1 MKNKIPLI
9 LLLASGAGVFFWL
22 RRKAAA
28 GANLRYEPI
37 DIAIDSN
44 RSAASLFSRIY
55 YNIKLRLI
63 NNERANVNIRAINLQ
78 VFLKVANRQ
87 ERKLGDVI
95 NNNAFQVPAQG
106 SQEIK
111 LETSISTGNVLQIL
125 KDALIEGLQFN
136 IKISGYIDTDLGRV
150 NVNFTKD
157 FGTGNIGRPIILAG
171 DKFTLRYKKK
181 IQPVGSEIKQVYK
194 YMLNSINTGAR
205 ISDFEVET
213 KSGTTIPGELFFDQA
228 QNAPFDIDQFRAN

>member
-1 MKNKIPLI
+1 MKNKLPLI

-37 DIAIDSN
+37 DIAIDSS

-78 VFLKVANRQ
+78 VFLKVANLQ

-111 LETSISTGNVLQIL
+111 LDTSISTGAVLQIL
-125 KDALIEGLQFN
+125 KDALIEGLQFS
-136 IKISGYIDTDLGRV
+136 IKITGYIDTDLGRV

-157 FGTGNIGRPIILAG
+157 FGSGNIGRPIILAG

-181 IQPVGSEIKQVYK
+181 VQPVGRELTQVYR
-194 YMLNSINTGAR
+194 YMLNSINTGAK

-213 KSGTTIPGELFFDQA
+213 KSGTIIPGELFFEQA
-228 QNAPFDIDQFRAN
+228 QNAPFEIDKFRFN

>member
-1 MKNKIPLI
+1 MKNKLPII

-37 DIAIDSN
+37 DIAIDSA
-44 RSAASLFSRIY
+44 RSAQSFFARIY

-63 NNERANVNIRAINLQ
+63 NNERANVNIKAINLQ
-78 VFLKVANRQ
+78 VFLKVANLQ

-106 SQEIK
+106 QQDIK

-125 KDALIEGLQFN
+125 KDAIIEGLQFS
-136 IKISGYIDTDLGRV
+136 IKITGYIDTDLGRV
-150 NVNFTKD
+150 NVKFTKD

-181 IQPVGSEIKQVYK
+181 VQPVGRELTQVYR
-194 YMLNSINTGAR
+194 YMLNSINTGAKV
-205 ISDFEVET
+205 SDFEVET
-213 KSGTTIPGELFFDQA
+213 KSGTIIPGELFFDQA
-228 QNAPFDIDQFRAN
+228 QNAPFEIDKFRFN